1 MGLHIDVQKRT
12 EDYPKWLP
20 AATSIGAVILAFV
33 FSGLILKLVGADPI
47 RIYSYFWTASFGSW
61 GAVSD
66 VIVKATPLLLIGLAC
81 AIAFKMKLWNIGAEG
96 QFYMGAF
103 FASLVVLL
111 PMVDLETT
119 PKLLVL
125 GLMML
130 MGMLGG
136 ALFGFIPGI
145 LRAKYNINEVITTL
159 MLNYIAVFWNNYWIF
174 GKYSDAGFQM
184 TKMYPKV
191 AWLPRLSDYAK
202 EFKGF
207 SGITLHVGVIFGL
220 IAAIIVWLILNK
232 SRWGYK
238 ISLIGDNPKAAR
250 YAGLNITRN
259 IVLVFMF
266 SGALAGL
273 AGMAEVS
280 GVVHRLQER
289 ISTNYGFSGVIIAW
303 LAKLN
308 PFAVILVS
316 ILFGALIVSG
326 REIQPSGVSFL
337 IQGII
342 LFLVISS
349 DVLLKYTIRLV
360 RTNKD
365 GEIIQPK
372 TAVVE
377 EAK

>member
-1 MGLHIDVQKRT
+1 MGLRLDVQKRT

-20 AATSIGAVILAFV
+20 AATSVGAVLLAFV
-33 FSGLILKLVGADPI
+33 ISGLILLSVGADPI

-61 GAVSD
+61 GAISD

-81 AIAFKMKLWNIGAEG
+81 TIAFKMKLWNIGAEG

-103 FASLVVLL
+103 FSSMVVLL
-111 PMVDLETT
+111 PMVNLETT
-119 PKLLVL
+119 PKVLVL
-125 GLMML
+125 ALMML

-136 ALFGFIPGI
+136 ALYGFIPGI

-184 TKMYPKV
+184 TKMFPKV
-191 AWLPRLSDYAK
+191 AWLPRLSDFATQY
-202 EFKGF
+202 KGF
-207 SGITLHVGVIFGL
+207 SGITLHIGVIFGL

-238 ISLIGDNPKAAR
+238 ITLIGDNPKAAR

-273 AGMAEVS
+273 AGMAEVT

-349 DVLLKYTIRLV
+349 DVLLKYTIRVV

-365 GEIIQPK
+365 GEIIEK
-372 TAVVE
+372 NSISVE
-377 EAK
+377 EAE